1 MSILN
6 SAIID
11 TDAYKVSMFLQ
22 YPPDTEYVSSYLEA
36 RKNPWKTVTWY
47 GLQHILKELTNLVT
61 PADVEFAK
69 LYWEAQGEPFNYEGW
84 MIIATE
90 LEGRLPLR
98 IQAAPEGA
106 VMKSNNVM
114 VQVVNTDP
122 RFFWLT
128 TWVETPI
135 MRVWFPTTVASLSAA
150 IKADIYEALVKTAD
164 APDEE
169 ILFKLHDFGSRGT
182 SSKESAGIGGS
193 AHILNF
199 AGTDTGVAL
208 LHAMEFYGAP
218 MGGVCGSIPAAEH
231 STITSWGRENE
242 VKAFK
247 NMIDKFGSGLVA
259 VVSDSYDIFNAVTN
273 LWGDELKDRVIEM
286 DGMLVVRPDSGDP
299 TQVPVD
305 VIELLDKAFGH
316 TVNSKGYK
324 VLNHVRVLQGDGIN
338 QISVN
343 TIMERLIALE
353 YSITNIAFGMGGAL
367 LQAPNRDTMSFAIKA
382 SAAKING
389 EWIEVFKDPITD
401 TGKRSKKG
409 RLALIVRDGEYET
422 IREDELVG
430 DLAYPGVNKLVT
442 VYEDGLIVGRE
453 EWANVVER
461 ARS

>member
-47 GLQHILKELTNLVT
+47 GLQHILKELTVLVT

-114 VQVVNTDP
+114 VQIVNTDP

-135 MRVWFPTTVASLSAA
+135 MRVWYPTTVASLSAA
-150 IKADIYEALVKTAD
+150 IKADIYAALVESAD

-169 ILFKLHDFGSRGT
+169 ILYKLHDFGSRGT

-242 VKAFK
+242 VKAFE

-273 LWGDELKDRVIEM
+273 LWGGELKDRVIEM

-305 VIELLDKAFGH
+305 VVVLLDKAFGH

-338 QISVN
+338 QDSVN
-343 TIMERLIALE
+343 VIMARLLALG

-367 LQAPNRDTMSFAIKA
+367 LQAPNRDTMGFAIKA

-389 EWIEVFKDPITD
+389 EWTVVFKDPITD

-422 IREDELVG
+422 VREDELVG
-430 DLAYPGVNKLVT
+430 DLAYPGVNKLIT
-442 VYEDGLIVGRE
+442 VFEDGFILGRE
-453 EWANVVER
+453 EWANVVAR
-461 ARS
+461 ARA

>member
-47 GLQHILKELTNLVT
+47 GLQHILKELTVLVT

-90 LEGRLPLR
+90 LGGRLPLC

-114 VQVVNTDP
+114 VQIVNTDP

-135 MRVWFPTTVASLSAA
+135 MRVWYPTTVASLSAA
-150 IKADIYEALVKTAD
+150 IKADIYAALVESAD

-169 ILFKLHDFGSRGT
+169 ILYKLHDFGSRGT

-242 VKAFK
+242 VKAFE

-259 VVSDSYDIFNAVTN
+259 VVSDSYDIYNAVTN
-273 LWGDELKDRVIEM
+273 LWGGELKERVIAM
-286 DGMLVVRPDSGDP
+286 DGMLIVRRDSGNP
-299 TQVPVD
+299 TQIPID
-305 VIELLDKAFGH
+305 VIQLLDKEFGH
-316 TVNSKGYK
+316 TINSKGYK

-338 QISVN
+338 QDSVN
-343 TIMERLIALE
+343 VIMARLIALG

-367 LQAPNRDTMSFAIKA
+367 LQAPNRDTMGFAIKA

-389 EWIEVFKDPITD
+389 EWTVVFKDPITD

-409 RLALIVRDGEYET
+409 RLALIIRDGEYVT

-430 DLAYPGVNKLVT
+430 DLAYPGVNKLIT
-442 VYEDGLIVGRE
+442 VYEDGVILERE
-453 EWANVVER
+453 EWANVVAR
-461 ARS
+461 ARA